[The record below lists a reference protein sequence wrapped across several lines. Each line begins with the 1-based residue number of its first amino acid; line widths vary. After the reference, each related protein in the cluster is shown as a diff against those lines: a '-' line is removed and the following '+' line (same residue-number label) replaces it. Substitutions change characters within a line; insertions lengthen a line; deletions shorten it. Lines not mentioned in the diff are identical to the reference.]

1 VFPVLLPEVTPTVT
15 GAVRTYTRKPRYR
28 QDQQFSRPFRLNK
41 HSMQADGLVGWWPTL
56 GQSGE
61 VVHDFSPNNNNAIF
75 GSGAEPTW
83 TTTAEHG
90 SVLEYFGAEH
100 VDAGINTYDLGIRQ
114 NVTLGGWYKTNAL
127 DQDRVCGDV
136 SLTSGVN
143 GMSLTQ
149 LNTGNARFYWAGSS
163 NLTLEK
169 SVGASAGVWNHLIG
183 INDGTN
189 LLLFFNGYHDPSWS
203 LACGIDIGDSD
214 NTFLI
219 GKRGDANN
227 PMEGLIADI
236 RIYNRALTPSE
247 VWQLYAPQTRWELY
261 EPIPRTFPVL
271 LPEAAAAVT
280 TGAVR
285 TYKRTPRYRQDQQFS
300 RPFRL
305 NKNSMQAQGL
315 VGWWPTLGQAG
326 VDRVTNYAYEKDLN
340 TFVGG
345 LGWST
350 SILGLV
356 LGPFDVSDDYVEGGL
371 LDNPPSNNLSYSC
384 WAYTTTRGVV
394 YHVGHRG
401 GYTLEAYD
409 DTGDNWAIRLD
420 NIGWLDGD
428 ISCDLNTWQ
437 FVSGIRDS
445 GTWRLF
451 VNGIEST
458 LTGRFTTT
466 TTDPQSPDPN
476 IRIGNQG
483 FDPYFA
489 GFASDFR
496 LYSRALSP
504 SEVYQLYAPQTRW
517 ELYEPIPRTFPVL
530 LPEVTPTV
538 TGAVRTYTR
547 KPRYRQDQQFS
558 RPFRLNKNS
567 MQAEGLLAW
576 FATNR
581 NTGSPHVLFDMV
593 NNFVVSQA
601 TAAQQP
607 TFTRDSNF
615 GSTISFDGSDKLTS
629 TSNFVTGIGSGN
641 FTWACWVYPISAPG
655 TWDGIMGIHTDSRPG
670 LYVRTASTNWGTWF
684 TSLQIDSGNV
694 LSAGQWYH
702 LAFLRRG
709 TTIYFY
715 ENGLQTP
722 STGTTSNSITDT
734 ALTLGASSTGT
745 EYGNIRLADVRVYN
759 RALSPSEVYQ
769 LYAPQTRWELYEPIP
784 RIFPVVVG
792 DVAPPAQ
799 VIGPFPTHFRI

>member
-1 VFPVLLPEVTPTVT
+1 MYDLAGGNHARPGTAPALSRDGEFGHITVWDGATSSRMLL
-15 GAVRTYTRKPRYR
+15 
-28 QDQQFSRPFRLNK
+28 
-41 HSMQADGLVGWWPTL
+41 ADVANNDFA
-56 GQSGE
+56 SG
-61 VVHDFSPNNNNAIF
+61 
-75 GSGAEPTW
+75 TW
-83 TTTAEHG
+83 TTSSWFRSSSE
-90 SVLEYFGAEH
+90 
-100 VDAGINTYDLGIRQ
+100 
-114 NVTLGGWYKTNAL
+114 TLYKTLFEFDDTASGRQFCILRLN
-127 DQDRVCGDV
+127 DTNTDRMQVRFRGD
-136 SLTSGVN
+136 TSG
-143 GMSLTQ
+143 
-149 LNTGNARFYWAGSS
+149 
-163 NLTLEK
+163 
-169 SVGASAGVWNHLIG
+169 
-183 INDGTN
+183 
-189 LLLFFNGYHDPSWS
+189 P
-203 LACGIDIGDSD
+203 
-214 NTFLI
+214 
-219 GKRGDANN
+219 GDANN
-227 PMEGLIADI
+227 STNWVEANDGNWHLVTLVRETTTKYTWYADGRWLSSTITNDTGTATFDIVAIGALYPDAQLGFEGDLGSFMVWDRPLSAG
-236 RIYNRALTPSE
+236 E
-247 VWQLYAPQTRWELY
+247 VW
-261 EPIPRTFPVL
+261 
-271 LPEAAAAVT
+271 
-280 TGAVR
+280 
-285 TYKRTPRYRQDQQFS
+285 
-300 RPFRL
+300 
-305 NKNSMQAQGL
+305 
-315 VGWWPTLGQAG
+315 
-326 VDRVTNYAYEKDLN
+326 
-340 TFVGG
+340 
-345 LGWST
+345 
-350 SILGLV
+350 
-356 LGPFDVSDDYVEGGL
+356 
-371 LDNPPSNNLSYSC
+371 
-384 WAYTTTRGVV
+384 
-394 YHVGHRG
+394 
-401 GYTLEAYD
+401 
-409 DTGDNWAIRLD
+409 
-420 NIGWLDGD
+420 
-428 ISCDLNTWQ
+428 
-437 FVSGIRDS
+437 
-445 GTWRLF
+445 
-451 VNGIEST
+451 
-458 LTGRFTTT
+458 
-466 TTDPQSPDPN
+466 
-476 IRIGNQG
+476 
-483 FDPYFA
+483 
-489 GFASDFR
+489 
-496 LYSRALSP
+496 
-504 SEVYQLYAPQTRW
+504 QLYAPQTRW

-567 MQAEGLLAW
+567 PQAGGLLAW

-759 RALSPSEVYQ
+759 RALSPGEIWQ
-769 LYAPQTRWELYEPIP
+769 LYDPQTRWQLYEPIP
-784 RIFPVVVG
+784 RLFPVVVG